1 MVDEDKL
8 NMQIRKFLKEVGVT
22 SQREIEKAVAAMQGK
37 DSFPKG
43 RSITAVMTLKIA
55 DLELEHVVEGSLE
68 VE

>member
-37 DSFPKG
+37 EGFPKG

>member
-1 MVDEDKL
+1 
-8 NMQIRKFLKEVGVT
+8 
-22 SQREIEKAVAAMQGK
+22 MQGK

>member
-22 SQREIEKAVAAMQGK
+22 SQREIEKAVLAMQGK
-37 DSFPKG
+37 DNFPKG